1 MLEPNALKSSFGGKG
16 RGSEEA
22 EKGGARAYHS
32 SWSPA
37 VTGRRRVRKGGDL
50 PPSCIAQALGIHL
63 AHIAH
68 TDDANRG
75 ILLGASHPGNDSRSQ
90 RRRGTM
96 VSRLSKRALVVSTK
110 AQCMFSV

>member
-1 MLEPNALKSSFGGKG
+1 M
-16 RGSEEA
+16 
-22 EKGGARAYHS
+22 
-32 SWSPA
+32 
-37 VTGRRRVRKGGDL
+37 RKGEDL

-90 RRRGTM
+90 RRRGAM
-96 VSRLSKRALVVSTK
+96 ELRLSKCGLVFSRK
-110 AQCMFSV
+110 AQYVFSV